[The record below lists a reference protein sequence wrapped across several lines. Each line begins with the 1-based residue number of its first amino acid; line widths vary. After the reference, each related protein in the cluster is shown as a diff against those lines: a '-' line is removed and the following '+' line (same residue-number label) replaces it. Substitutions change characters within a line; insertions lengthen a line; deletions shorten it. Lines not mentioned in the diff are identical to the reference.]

1 MKLQHK
7 VMLTYTTLISCSL
20 ILISVLAVFS
30 YQNILSSLTS
40 SLSTQLFSSK
50 SNEISSWLNSR
61 ISEIQIISESS
72 CVKEMKE
79 DEVIEYVDHLNQT
92 IGTQYGNP
100 WGTFAI
106 GSTDG
111 IGYVGLNKTIDI
123 SNRPYFIEGLST
135 SEEYLF
141 SNPVLSKTDNSVIT
155 ILHYPLRNEQ
165 GHYGFINA
173 AINLH
178 HLTDIVSNIDFY
190 EGESFIMDTSS
201 NLYTKVQTISAQD
214 TENIMNNVMLHL
226 DTTSSFSLDKY
237 TYYYTKIPANEN
249 WYLCTKVET
258 ANLTKET
265 SSFILMLTSLLV
277 LFTLITIVVCIY
289 LSRSIT
295 KPISNLNETIQKA
308 SSNLQIVADQSDI
321 EEINSLSHSFN
332 QLIRKID
339 NLLKKIKEDA
349 KLQRQSEIKVLQA
362 QINPH
367 FLYNTLDALNWKAL
381 QHQDAEMTTLIRSLC
396 DFYRISLSNGDEFI
410 PIKDEIKHVEC
421 YLKIQS
427 IRFKNQ
433 FTYDLEV
440 EPHLLSMYCLKILLQ
455 PLIENAITHG
465 LRPLD
470 HPGEIHIRIFTQ
482 ENNIIMTVEDNGV
495 GMSDQMLDEV
505 NNGLSNQALHKYGL
519 YNINQRIR
527 LTYGE
532 TYGIHIQSQLNSGFG
547 ETYGIH
553 IQSQLNS
560 GTKVTV
566 TIPQIKVEM

>member
-165 GHYGFINA
+165 GYYGFINA

-295 KPISNLNETIQKA
+295 KPISNLNETMQKA

-321 EEINSLSHSFN
+321 EEINSLSRSFN
-332 QLIRKID
+332 QLIQKID

-470 HPGEIHIRIFTQ
+470 HPGEIHIQIFTQ
-482 ENNIIMTVEDNGV
+482 DNNIIMTVEDNGV

-532 TYGIHIQSQLNSGFG
+532 TYGIHIQSQLNSG
-547 ETYGIH
+547 
-553 IQSQLNS
+553 
-560 GTKVTV
+560 TKVTV

>member
-123 SNRPYFIEGLST
+123 SNRPYFIEGLNT

-165 GHYGFINA
+165 GYYGFINA

-295 KPISNLNETIQKA
+295 KPISNLNETMQKA

-321 EEINSLSHSFN
+321 EEINSLSYSFN
-332 QLIRKID
+332 QLIQKID
-339 NLLKKIKEDA
+339 NLLKKINEDA
-349 KLQRQSEIKVLQA
+349 KLQRRSEIKVLQA

-532 TYGIHIQSQLNSGFG
+532 TYGIHIQSQLNSG
-547 ETYGIH
+547 
-553 IQSQLNS
+553 
-560 GTKVTV
+560 TKVTV

>member
-135 SEEYLF
+135 SEEYPF

-165 GHYGFINA
+165 GYYGFINA

-295 KPISNLNETIQKA
+295 KPISNLNETMQKA

-321 EEINSLSHSFN
+321 EEINSLSYSFN
-332 QLIRKID
+332 QLIQKID

-505 NNGLSNQALHKYGL
+505 KNGLSNQALHKYGL

-532 TYGIHIQSQLNSGFG
+532 TYGIHIQSQLNSG
-547 ETYGIH
+547 
-553 IQSQLNS
+553 
-560 GTKVTV
+560 TKVTV

>member
-106 GSTDG
+106 GLTDG

-165 GHYGFINA
+165 GYYGFINA

-295 KPISNLNETIQKA
+295 KPISNLNETMQKA

-321 EEINSLSHSFN
+321 EEINSLSYSFN
-332 QLIRKID
+332 QLIQKID

-381 QHQDAEMTTLIRSLC
+381 QHQDTEMTTLIRSLC
-396 DFYRISLSNGDEFI
+396 DFYRISLSNGDDFI

-470 HPGEIHIRIFTQ
+470 YPGEIHIRIFTQ
-482 ENNIIMTVEDNGV
+482 ENNIIMAVDDNGV

-505 NNGLSNQALHKYGL
+505 KNGLSNQALHKYGL

-532 TYGIHIQSQLNSGFG
+532 TYGIHIQSQLNSG
-547 ETYGIH
+547 
-553 IQSQLNS
+553 
-560 GTKVTV
+560 TKVTV

>member
-92 IGTQYGNP
+92 IGTRYGNP

-141 SNPVLSKTDNSVIT
+141 TNPVLSKTDNSVIT

-265 SSFILMLTSLLV
+265 SSFIMMLTSLLV

-295 KPISNLNETIQKA
+295 KPISNLNETMQKA

-321 EEINSLSHSFN
+321 EEINSLSRSFN
-332 QLIRKID
+332 QLIQKID

-495 GMSDQMLDEV
+495 GMSDQILDEV

-532 TYGIHIQSQLNSGFG
+532 TYGIHIQSQLNSG
-547 ETYGIH
+547 
-553 IQSQLNS
+553 
-560 GTKVTV
+560 TKVTV